1 VSFTESVILEM
12 TKHSRRDFIKRLGAF
27 AGLAL
32 AAQSTLGAPFFAPA
46 ESAEA
51 FDFLVVGD
59 SLIWGQGLREE
70 HKFYQLTKNWLETEV
85 FKNTREINLKVKA
98 HSGASINLR
107 RFETDALEKAEIGE
121 TESYH
126 PEVNVSFPSINA
138 QLDVA
143 KKEYQNPEAVDLIML
158 TGGITDIRLSVILNP
173 LKDNDELKREIVEH
187 CHEKMFEML
196 GKAATEFP
204 NALLVVVGYYPFLS
218 KYTPAS
224 VMLNNLLE
232 IYEFPCPLKSA
243 INNPLNRR
251 LLKSYRKKMIERSQI
266 WADDSTREIKKAV
279 ERLNTASGK
288 QRAVFVESPLKEE
301 NAIAAPKT
309 LVYQTGKK
317 GRAQDALAEERL
329 KVCDE
334 TIDQLKKQTDLKFRT
349 RTCELATI
357 GHPNIEGSK
366 AIAEAIK
373 ENLRPFFQTAA
384 E

>member
-1 VSFTESVILEM
+1 MTE
-12 TKHSRRDFIKRLGAF
+12 HSRRNFIKQLGAF

-32 AAQSTLGAPFFAPA
+32 AGGRSAFSAPFFDN
-46 ESAEA
+46 SEA

-70 HKFYQLTKNWLETEV
+70 HKFYQLTKHWLESEV
-85 FKNTREINLKVKA
+85 FNGARPVNLKVKA

-107 RFETDALEKAEIGE
+107 DFESDALEKAEIVE
-121 TESYH
+121 TEFYH
-126 PEVNVSFPSINA
+126 PEVNISFPSINA
-138 QLDVA
+138 QIDVA
-143 KKEYQNPEAVDLIML
+143 KKEYKNPESVDLIML

-173 LKDNDELKREIVEH
+173 LKDNDELRREIVKH

-196 GKAATEFP
+196 RHAAADFP
-204 NALLVVVGYYPFLS
+204 NALIVVVGYYPFLS

-232 IYEFPCPLKSA
+232 IYEFPRPLKSA
-243 INNPLNRR
+243 INNPLNRV

-266 WADDSTREIKKAV
+266 WATDSTREIKKAV
-279 ERLNTASGK
+279 ERLNTESGK
-288 QRAVFVESPLKEE
+288 QRVVFVESPIKEE

-334 TIDQLKKQTDLKFRT
+334 TIDELKKLTDLKFRT

-373 ENLRPFFQTAA
+373 ENLKPFFQTVA